1 MEDEEEEEEEEE
13 EDGQRKESEAF
24 SRTSLMP
31 NGVLVDITF
40 LPSQKYDGEGTTMR
54 ESLGGSVVR
63 TEANRCPS
71 RKVTKTQTP
80 CLNNIPPQHLR
91 KILQAT
97 SRGEREGER
106 EFPDSQMALDTAPET
121 WVEP

>member
-13 EDGQRKESEAF
+13 EDGQRKASEAF

-54 ESLGGSVVR
+54 ESLGG
-63 TEANRCPS
+63 
-71 RKVTKTQTP
+71 
-80 CLNNIPPQHLR
+80 LR
-91 KILQAT
+91 P
-97 SRGEREGER
+97 RDREGGCNK
-106 EFPDSQMALDTAPET
+106 T
-121 WVEP
+121 